1 MMTASMGLLEENDCC
16 MINVEVESC
25 GEVQQIIVECFG
37 WSRESGDN
45 SERWKCLVG
54 GKML

>member
-1 MMTASMGLLEENDCC
+1 
-16 MINVEVESC
+16 MINVEAESC

-37 WSRESGDN
+37 WSTESDDN

-54 GKML
+54 GKMLSCDQQSGR